1 MAPSQGSTFDCPSC
15 GQGFLEFK
23 DSEYLAPY
31 FGRLLLSLTIC
42 SRCGFRQSQVTL
54 LEDHEPSIYSVTVS
68 SVDDLSIR
76 IIRSDTASIK
86 IPELNVEINP
96 GLVADATIS
105 NVEAILL
112 DIRDRAEFLRDT
124 LDTNEEHHNAE
135 NFLEQLKLALE
146 GKKPFTVVIAD
157 PRGNSKIISDDPTR
171 VTVRPLPLGT

>member
-1 MAPSQGSTFDCPSC
+1 MAPDQASAFDCPTC

-23 DSEYLAPY
+23 DTEYVTPH
-31 FGRLLLSLTIC
+31 FGRILLSLTLC
-42 SRCGFRQSQVTL
+42 PRCGFKQREVTL
-54 LEDHEPSIYSVTVS
+54 LEEHEPSIYSVVVS
-68 SVDDLSIR
+68 SIDDLRIR

-112 DIRDRAEFLRDT
+112 DIRDKAEFLHSALESD
-124 LDTNEEHHNAE
+124 EERHNAE

-146 GKKPFTVVIAD
+146 GKKSFTLLVAD
-157 PRGNSKIISDDPTR
+157 PRGNSKIISNDPTR
-171 VTVRPLPLGT
+171 VTVRPMPLST

>member
-1 MAPSQGSTFDCPSC
+1 MFSCPTC

-23 DSEYLAPY
+23 DSEYVAPH
-31 FGRLLLSLTIC
+31 FGRILLSLTLC
-42 SRCGFRQSQVTL
+42 PRCGFKQRQVTL
-54 LEDHEPSIYSVTVS
+54 LEEHEPSIYSIGVS
-68 SVDDLSIR
+68 SIDDLSIR

-112 DIRDRAEFLRDT
+112 DIRDRAEFLRDAS
-124 LDTNEEHHNAE
+124 DTEEERYNAE
-135 NFLEQLKLALE
+135 NFLEQLNLALE
-146 GKKPFTVVIAD
+146 GKKPFTVLMAD

-171 VTVRPLPLGT
+171 VIVRPLPLGT